1 MSRQL
6 TFDLP
11 PREDL
16 RRETFLVT
24 PRTALALSAVD
35 GWRDWPGGKMLL
47 TGPRGSGKSHLAA
60 IWAEDCGALRI
71 DARDLAAADLPFL
84 AQGGAVAVED
94 AAAIGGS
101 RALEEALFHLHNLL
115 LPQGRLMITAATP
128 PRDWGLVLPDL
139 LSRMQAAAV
148 TRLEAPDDALLS
160 GVLVKL
166 FADRQIQPPTALIP
180 WLLARMPRSVGAAR
194 EIVARIDALALA
206 RGAAPGLRIAAE
218 VLEELPPE

>member
-24 PRTALALSAVD
+24 PRTALALAAVD
-35 GWRDWPGGKMLL
+35 GWRGWPGGKMLL
-47 TGPRGSGKSHLAA
+47 IGPEGAGKSHLAA
-60 IWAEDCGALRI
+60 IWAEDCGAIRI
-71 DARDLAAADLPFL
+71 DARNLAAADLPAL

-94 AAAIGGS
+94 AGVTGGDA
-101 RALEEALFHLHNLL
+101 ALEEALFHLHNLL
-115 LPQGRLMITAATP
+115 LPQGRLLITAEAP

-148 TRLEAPDDALLS
+148 TRIEAPDDALLS

-166 FADRQIQPPTALIP
+166 FADRQIQPPPALIP
-180 WLLARMPRSVGAAR
+180 WLVARMPRSVGAAR

-206 RGAAPGLRIAAE
+206 RGAAPGLRIATE
-218 VLEELPPE
+218 VLEGVPPE